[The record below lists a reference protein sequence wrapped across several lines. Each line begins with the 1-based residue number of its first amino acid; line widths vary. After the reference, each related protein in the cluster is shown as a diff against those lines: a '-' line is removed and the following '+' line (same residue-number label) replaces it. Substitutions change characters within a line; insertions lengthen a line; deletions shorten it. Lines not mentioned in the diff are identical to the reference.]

1 MSDPVIVPQAD
12 PRAFYL
18 AYRAEIDAAISGVLA
33 SGSYILGE
41 QVSAFENEFAIWL
54 GRSHAIACGS
64 ATDGLVLALRALGV
78 GAGCSVATVSHT
90 AVAVIA
96 AIEMAGAQPLL
107 LDINPA
113 DYCMNVDELTKILC
127 KSPDGAAP
135 VRAVIPVH
143 LYGQSVDMTALMLA
157 AKQAGIPVIEDCSQ
171 AHGGRHHGKMVGTYS
186 TLSVFSLYPTK
197 NLCAL
202 GDAGIVSTDDPDI
215 AETLRRLRQYG
226 WGQERQS
233 ELKGVNSRMD
243 DIQASILSIGLACL
257 DQRNSQRQ
265 MIARSYDA
273 TLRDIGGQPPCVRPG
288 NTHVYHQYV
297 IRVRDRDV
305 LRDELQRSGVQT
317 AIHYP
322 YPVHSQPAYRNKV
335 MLGPAR
341 CVETVKA
348 ADTILSLPM
357 FPELESGQV
366 EHVCAMLRKFSHLI
380 RQDD

>member
-1 MSDPVIVPQAD
+1 MSDPVNVPQAD

-18 AYRAEIDAAISGVLA
+18 AHRAEIDTAISGVLA

-41 QVSAFENEFAIWL
+41 QVSAFESEFASWL

-64 ATDGLVLALRALGV
+64 ATDGLVLALRALGI

-127 KSPDGAAP
+127 EPPDGAAP

-143 LYGQSVDMTALMLA
+143 LYGQPVDMTALMLA
-157 AKQAGIPVIEDCSQ
+157 AKQAAIPVIEDCSQ
-171 AHGGRHHGKMVGTYS
+171 AHGARHHGKRVGTCS

-243 DIQASILSIGLACL
+243 DIQASILRIGLACV
-257 DQRNSQRQ
+257 DQRNNQRQ
-265 MIARSYDA
+265 MIARAYDA

-297 IRVRDRDV
+297 IRVRDRDR
-305 LRDELQRSGVQT
+305 LRDELKQSGVQT

-322 YPVHSQPAYRNKV
+322 YPAHSQPAYRNRV
-335 MLGPAR
+335 ILGPAR

-357 FPELESGQV
+357 FPELESRQV